1 MVNNTFLWKIY
12 YQNTFDE
19 VIAKLGMMAKEE
31 IVAFMHKES
40 AYTNTKPR
48 EVILFKYAVYLQI

>member
-1 MVNNTFLWKIY
+1 
-12 YQNTFDE
+12 
-19 VIAKLGMMAKEE
+19 MMAKEE